1 MIDKQAR
8 YLESHE
14 WAKKIDE
21 STVTAGLSEHA
32 IEQLGDIVYI
42 EMPAVGTEVTKG
54 QSYGII
60 ESVKAAADLY
70 APVSGKVIEANSEI
84 VDNPDIL
91 KTDAYEKGWFIKIEL
106 SDPQQL
112 DTLMDAVAYE
122 EFLKTQ
128 DQQNTLFKLYHKV
141 AENVF

>member
-14 WAKKIDE
+14 WAKKTDE

-42 EMPAVGTEVTKG
+42 ELPAIGTEVTKG
-54 QSYGII
+54 QPYGVI

-70 APVSGKVIEANSEI
+70 APVSGKVTEANNSI
-84 VDNPDIL
+84 ADNPDIL
-91 KTDAYEKGWFIKIEL
+91 KTDAYENGWFIKIEP
-106 SDPQQL
+106 SDPEEF
-112 DTLMDAVAYE
+112 DSLMDADAYE

-128 DQQNTLFKLYHKV
+128 DQ
-141 AENVF
+141 